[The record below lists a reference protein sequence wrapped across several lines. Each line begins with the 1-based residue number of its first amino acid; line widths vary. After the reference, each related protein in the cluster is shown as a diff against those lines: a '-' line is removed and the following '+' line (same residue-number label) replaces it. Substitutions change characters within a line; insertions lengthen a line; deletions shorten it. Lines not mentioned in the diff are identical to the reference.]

1 MSGRVILAVV
11 GAPHGVRGEAR
22 VKLFAESIDSL
33 AAYGPLTSAD
43 GRVFTVLSARPLKD
57 DMAVVRFREITSREA
72 AERINRVEL
81 GVARS
86 ALPDLDDEDEVYHAD
101 LVGLAAETPAG
112 APLGRVIA
120 VHDHGAGDMLEV
132 AGTGPSKLYPFTKA
146 VVPTIDLAGGRIVIE
161 PPFEIE
167 GEAG

>member
-1 MSGRVILAVV
+1 M
-11 GAPHGVRGEAR
+11 
-22 VKLFAESIDSL
+22 
-33 AAYGPLTSAD
+33 
-43 GRVFTVLSARPLKD
+43 
-57 DMAVVRFREITSREA
+57 
-72 AERINRVEL
+72 
-81 GVARS
+81 
-86 ALPDLDDEDEVYHAD
+86 PDLDDEDEVYHAD